1 MRIWKGYISVDPNLR
16 QRNTD
21 NQGILREG
29 KKFILPRMNFKFN
42 ISILIF
48 GPQIN
53 GNGSHMLSRVGC
65 TEKKYIYIHI
75 YINLYMY

>member
-29 KKFILPRMNFKFN
+29 KKIHSPKDEF
-42 ISILIF
+42 
-48 GPQIN
+48 QI
-53 GNGSHMLSRVGC
+53 
-65 TEKKYIYIHI
+65 
-75 YINLYMY
+75 